1 MRGNTVHSGGQ
12 KKVQTKV
19 AIDTASNKCLQ
30 KSILAIAERP
40 NPNSPR
46 YLSRVLSCR
55 DPFKKNRLTLRYN
68 SDLIVATAIYI
79 APRPSD
85 SIAMPYRKSRTMATV
100 HESTLEVQN
109 KASKKTA
116 SKISQRL
123 SQHKHFYRSGGD
135 RVHKRLDRCEGHLHC
150 AKTERFNRYVI

>member
-85 SIAMPYRKSRTMATV
+85 SIANKPYRKPRTMATV
-100 HESTLEVQN
+100 HESTLEVQH
-109 KASKKTA
+109 KVSKKTA
-116 SKISQRL
+116 
-123 SQHKHFYRSGGD
+123 
-135 RVHKRLDRCEGHLHC
+135 
-150 AKTERFNRYVI
+150 